1 MRTPCKK
8 RVKPGPPKKGTQIL
22 ILVIF
27 DISDLLETVIKNI
40 TKIGSCI
47 DTVDIVFTS
56 MAVFVVTGVG

>member
-1 MRTPCKK
+1 MRTPCKG
-8 RVKPGPPKKGTQIL
+8 RVKPERPKKGTQIL
-22 ILVIF
+22 IF

>member
-1 MRTPCKK
+1 MRTPCKG
-8 RVKPGPPKKGTQIL
+8 RVKREPPKKGTQIL

-27 DISDLLETVIKNI
+27 DISDLLETVINI